1 MQVQR
6 HTLRRSNLFA
16 VANRTLPLLWRSRL
30 LPRPELLE
38 EELVERAMRQ
48 TGLREFGDPWFRQ
61 PMRALIEA
69 VRQEADLN
77 PVGRTVA
84 YVHML
89 KLLKER
95 LRAEHWFAAFPEIR
109 RRPLPPPVV
118 VVGPM
123 RSGTTRLHRL
133 LAADSRFSHLR
144 MFETICPVPPGPARP
159 GRGKGEY
166 KDRRH
171 KFASRTLRTL
181 HLANPDTAIIH
192 PTDPF
197 APEEELGLLV
207 PTAWGMKHEAQWR
220 VPSYGRW
227 CEGQDA
233 TPAYRMMADLLRL
246 NSWFR
251 GESSNRPWLL
261 KTPQHTMDLPA
272 LLRVFPDARLLFLHR
287 DPAAVVG
294 SSCSLVWN
302 QMLVQSD
309 RVDPS
314 WIGREWLRKTQVKLD
329 RMDEA
334 RGDLPD
340 ARMIDIHYEDMDR
353 DWRGEMRRIYAF
365 LGMDIGPAEP
375 AMADYLSGYEQES
388 RFQRHRYKLADFG
401 LDAGAVREQL
411 SGDADPFAEESV
423 PRAAV

>member
-6 HTLRRSNLFA
+6 HTQGRSKLFA
-16 VANRTLPLLWRSRL
+16 LANRALPLMWRSRL

-38 EELVERAMRQ
+38 EELVERATRQ

-69 VRQEADLN
+69 VRQEAGLN

-84 YVHML
+84 YVHMS

-133 LAADSRFSHLR
+133 LAADRRFAHLR
-144 MFETICPVPPGPARP
+144 MFETMCPVPPGPERPARA
-159 GRGKGEY
+159 R
-166 KDRRH
+166 DRRH

-227 CEGQDA
+227 CERQDA

-246 NSWFR
+246 NGWFR
-251 GESSNRPWLL
+251 GEPANRPWLL
-261 KTPQHTMDLPA
+261 KTPQHTLDLPA

-309 RVDPS
+309 HVDPG
-314 WIGREWLRKTQVKLD
+314 WIGREWLRKTQLKLD
-329 RMDEA
+329 RMEEA
-334 RGDLPD
+334 RQQVPPG
-340 ARMIDIHYEDMDR
+340 RMIDIHYEDMDR

-365 LGMDIGPAEP
+365 LDMDMGPAEP
-375 AMADYLSGYEQES
+375 AMAAYVDGYERENL
-388 RFQRHRYKLADFG
+388 FQRHRYQLADFG
-401 LDAGAVREQL
+401 LDANAVREQL
-411 SGDADPFAEESV
+411 TVDPGPYMEEDA